1 MSQIFLKILKTELL
15 FLIWICYL
23 LWKVS
28 RLQKKSL
35 GYEGVT
41 FIKNTFVNI
50 FDLVNEDQSLIRK
63 VSTVK

>member
-28 RLQKKSL
+28 RLQKNSL

>member
-15 FLIWICYL
+15 FLIWICHL

-50 FDLVNEDQSLIRK
+50 FDLVKEDQSLIRK